1 MTTFHIFSALLI
13 LGVVLV
19 FLRTIF
25 KSRSVLS
32 STQSETNL
40 RLLRDQLKELKE
52 DHRVGNLST
61 EQYETSKTEI
71 EGRVVEEVSRE
82 PQSMVLSGRLAK
94 IVSIAVVVLIPI
106 SALYLYSLI
115 GSHDGQDIES
125 YLEAQNKP
133 VDHLEFE
140 ALEAKVIKHIEENP
154 GDAQAW
160 GMLAK
165 TYQAM
170 QRFDEAANALERAYS
185 LDQNDPAILV
195 DYAEARGLAAGGDLA
210 GEPSKLIDRALELDP
225 NHGKGLALGGTA
237 AFAAGSY
244 QIAIDRWTLLMK
256 SNLGDAQL
264 IETLQSGIAE
274 AKIRLVQEG
283 GRSPSEPV
291 AEEQLPAD
299 QSPQILTGLVQI
311 SDDLLGSLSAQDV
324 VFIFAKASDGPP
336 MPIAAMRVP
345 VNQLPFSFVLDDSL
359 SLMPS
364 RKLSD
369 FPQFLVGARISR
381 SGNAIRASGDLES
394 TTTLVKSGENIE
406 ITIDSTVP

>member
-1 MTTFHIFSALLI
+1 LI
-13 LGVVLV
+13 
-19 FLRTIF
+19 
-25 KSRSVLS
+25 
-32 STQSETNL
+32 
-40 RLLRDQLKELKE
+40 
-52 DHRVGNLST
+52 
-61 EQYETSKTEI
+61 
-71 EGRVVEEVSRE
+71 
-82 PQSMVLSGRLAK
+82 A
-94 IVSIAVVVLIPI
+94 
-106 SALYLYSLI
+106 
-115 GSHDGQDIES
+115 
-125 YLEAQNKP
+125 
-133 VDHLEFE
+133 
-140 ALEAKVIKHIEENP
+140 
-154 GDAQAW
+154 
-160 GMLAK
+160 
-165 TYQAM
+165 
-170 QRFDEAANALERAYS
+170 
-185 LDQNDPAILV
+185 
-195 DYAEARGLAAGGDLA
+195 
-210 GEPSKLIDRALELDP
+210 
-225 NHGKGLALGGTA
+225 
-237 AFAAGSY
+237 
-244 QIAIDRWTLLMK
+244 
-256 SNLGDAQL
+256 
-264 IETLQSGIAE
+264 TLQSGIAE

-311 SDDLLGSLSAQDV
+311 SDDLLGSLSSQDV

>member
-61 EQYETSKTEI
+61 EQYEASKTEI

-106 SALYLYSLI
+106 SALYLYSFI

-154 GDAQAW
+154 GDTQAW

-170 QRFDEAANALERAYS
+170 QKFDEAANAWARQLHPDS
-185 LDQNDPAILV
+185 LKIDSPVKHTVSMAIPGSILRGAQTRELRSYLV
-195 DYAEARGLAAGGDLA
+195 G
-210 GEPSKLIDRALELDP
+210 
-225 NHGKGLALGGTA
+225 
-237 AFAAGSY
+237 
-244 QIAIDRWTLLMK
+244 QIARAAAVHEIDEIIVLSTLHMK
-256 SNLGDAQL
+256 QQRL
-264 IETLQSGIAE
+264 I
-274 AKIRLVQEG
+274 
-283 GRSPSEPV
+283 
-291 AEEQLPAD
+291 
-299 QSPQILTGLVQI
+299 
-311 SDDLLGSLSAQDV
+311 
-324 VFIFAKASDGPP
+324 
-336 MPIAAMRVP
+336 
-345 VNQLPFSFVLDDSL
+345 
-359 SLMPS
+359 
-364 RKLSD
+364 
-369 FPQFLVGARISR
+369 
-381 SGNAIRASGDLES
+381 
-394 TTTLVKSGENIE
+394 
-406 ITIDSTVP
+406 